1 MTTWE
6 KGRPARERRA
16 EKLRS
21 EMDALIARVAA
32 GEDVK
37 AEFHDLYQ
45 TARRYIADRDGLG
58 TYYKNFLIAAI
69 ASGVLE
75 IDY

>member
-16 EKLRS
+16 EQLRG
-21 EMDALIARVAA
+21 EMDAMIARIEN
-32 GEDVK
+32 GEDLT

-45 TARRYIADRDGLG
+45 TARRYIANRDGLG
-58 TYYKNFLIAAI
+58 DYYKRFLIA
-69 ASGVLE
+69 GKNVTR
-75 IDY
+75 

>member
-16 EKLRS
+16 EQLRG
-21 EMDALIARVAA
+21 EMDAMIARIGN
-32 GEDVK
+32 GEDLT

-45 TARRYIADRDGLG
+45 TARRYITQRDGLG
-58 TYYKNFLIAAI
+58 TYYKRFLIAGRSLAR
-69 ASGVLE
+69 
-75 IDY
+75 